1 MADSVI
7 RKSISFKQ
15 SELDYV
21 TEQSEKYNSN
31 FSKTLNKIVLE
42 HKELTQQVEELTK
55 QVQQKDDMINHSLT
69 RIRLA
74 SNSSEKN
81 TQIMI
86 EMLNSL
92 IMQLG
97 KDIPYQTKYLKSFTL
112 TTAEDD
118 VSERIRKYKTKK
130 EDKKYSKK

>member
-21 TEQSEKYNSN
+21 IEQSEKYNSN

-42 HKELTQQVEELTK
+42 HKELTQQV
-55 QVQQKDDMINHSLT
+55 QQKDDMINHSLT

-81 TQIMI
+81 TLIMI

-92 IMQLG
+92 IMQLS

-130 EDKKYSKK
+130 EDRKYSKK